1 MLPTLKTSE
10 EPIISGQQKIKSAK
24 SPVQQKFS
32 KETENTSHSAEA
44 FSNST
49 QPTTP
54 TSVHSRSS
62 STAHGRQWSTRNP
75 PSTGGTA
82 TFRALNLCE
91 SPAKIPSVY

>member
-1 MLPTLKTSE
+1 MLPTLKISE
-10 EPIISGQQKIKSAK
+10 EPIISGPQKSKSAK
-24 SPVQQKFS
+24 SPVLQKFS
-32 KETENTSHSAEA
+32 KEKENTSHSDEA

-62 STAHGRQWSTRNP
+62 SVELRKQWSTRNP

-91 SPAKIPSVY
+91 SPAKIPNVY